1 MKTIP
6 GRRFSGRGIA
16 GIFRGLAKFFKP
28 LINFLTPAVSK
39 IVKTKTGQKLLKEAK
54 KSAFKAG
61 ISTASDIL
69 EGKNVK
75 DSMGDNLKKAG
86 NSIINN
92 MSKVSK
98 KNHLSLKKF
107 QEKDFTIFLP
117 KVMKFSVSSAKKHLE
132 KNWDNVNCHIAFLGP
147 EKLHKFYKVLSYNKI
162 CEILS
167 SFESFSLMRL
177 GWKQKEK
184 NPTLALH
191 VRDVF

>member
-54 KSAFKAG
+54 KSAIKAG

-75 DSMGDNLKKAG
+75 DSMGTNLKKAG

-98 KNHLSLKKF
+98 KKSSKTKKISR
-107 QEKDFTIFLP
+107 KRL
-117 KVMKFSVSSAKKHLE
+117 
-132 KNWDNVNCHIAFLGP
+132 
-147 EKLHKFYKVLSYNKI
+147 YN
-162 CEILS
+162 
-167 SFESFSLMRL
+167 FF
-177 GWKQKEK
+177 
-184 NPTLALH
+184 A
-191 VRDVF
+191 